1 MTLVVA
7 FHPHHDEFPRIGV
20 QELLQAPGFPIGGV
34 LVEEQVMAV
43 VHVDD
48 GVAFFTATIIVR
60 QVKMDGPP
68 QAAIGD
74 CGLEF
79 LDHTR

>member
-1 MTLVVA
+1 MALVVA
-7 FHPHHDEFPRIGV
+7 FHPHDDEFPRIGV

-34 LVEEQVMAV
+34 LVEEKVVAV

-48 GVAFFTATIIVR
+48 GVAFFAAAIIVG
-60 QVKMDGPP
+60 QIEMDGPP

-74 CGLEF
+74 RGLEL
-79 LDHTR
+79 LDHT

>member
-7 FHPHHDEFPRIGV
+7 FHPDDDESPRIDV

-34 LVEEQVMAV
+34 LVEEKVVAV

-48 GVAFFTATIIVR
+48 GVAFFTAAIIVR

-68 QAAIGD
+68 QAAVGD
-74 CGLEF
+74 RGLEL
-79 LDHTR
+79 LDHT